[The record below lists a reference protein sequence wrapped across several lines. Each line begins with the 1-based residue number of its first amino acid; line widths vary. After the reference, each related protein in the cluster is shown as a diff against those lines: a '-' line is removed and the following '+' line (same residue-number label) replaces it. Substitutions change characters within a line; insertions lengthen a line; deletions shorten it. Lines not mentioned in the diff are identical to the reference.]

1 MREIGCR
8 RTPEAARS
16 GVAGLTRREA
26 EILRLVARGN
36 SNPDVARL
44 LWITNHTVKF
54 HLPNAYRKLGIRNRI
69 EASQW
74 AFKNGLIRRDEEQ
87 PGADSDAGMREPR
100 RPIRTSPGA
109 AAARSPHGRDV
120 GGEPDPAT
128 HVVYAC
134 TDW

>member
-26 EILRLVARGN
+26 EILRLVASGN

-54 HLPNAYRKLGIRNRI
+54 HLANAYRKLGIRNRI
-69 EASQW
+69 EGAS
-74 AFKNGLIRRDEEQ
+74 
-87 PGADSDAGMREPR
+87 SDMWWPQSIVC
-100 RPIRTSPGA
+100 PCTSLA
-109 AAARSPHGRDV
+109 HARQIETTSSNTRSFSR
-120 GGEPDPAT
+120 
-128 HVVYAC
+128 
-134 TDW
+134 